1 MTMFKTM
8 HGAQTPRTAE
18 TVALCMGTVCA
29 LSLVAEGSSGPPPLS
44 GGSSTGA
51 GKATATT
58 SADGASLE
66 GEPGDAPLS
75 GMGGMEPM
83 LIILVVFGGII
94 LFSVFGQRKEKKRRA
109 RMLSAIKKNDSVQT
123 IGGVIGSVVEVK
135 NETVVIRVDDRAD
148 TRMTF
153 SRAAVQQVLAQPD
166 STED

>member
-18 TVALCMGTVCA
+18 TVASCMGPVCA

-44 GGSSTGA
+44 GGSSSGA
-51 GKATATT
+51 ATTTATT
-58 SADGASLE
+58 SADGTTLE
-66 GEPGDAPLS
+66 GESGEVPLS

-109 RMLSAIKKNDSVQT
+109 QMLSSIKKNDSVQT

-166 STED
+166 STDD

>member
-1 MTMFKTM
+1 MTKDKTM
-8 HGAQTPRTAE
+8 HGASSPRTAE
-18 TVALCMGTVCA
+18 TVATYLGTACA
-29 LSLVAEGSSGPPPLS
+29 LSLVAEGVAGPPPLS
-44 GGSSTGA
+44 GGSASGA
-51 GKATATT
+51 AQTATST
-58 SADGASLE
+58 SADGTPIE
-66 GEPGDAPLS
+66 GEPGAVPMG

-109 RMLSAIKKNDSVQT
+109 KMLSSIKKNDSVQT

-166 STED
+166 STDD